1 MKIVFNTDQIHLHGG
16 IEKVMATKANWFA
29 SLPGVEVFIVT
40 AEQKGL
46 APCYPLDKRIRLID
60 LAVDYNR
67 AQSYFSGGNLSKAI
81 THFRRQKKLFGDLRP
96 DVIISPNFNFDHY
109 WLPFIKGQA
118 KLLKERHS
126 SWYREEEQRKAASI
140 STRIRFRINDWIESR
155 YDHIVV
161 LNADEEKYV
170 KSGNAVVIPN
180 PITLQSITAELT
192 NKKVIAAGRISP
204 VKNFGDLMR
213 AWAIVHRTC
222 PEWQLDIFG
231 EDYLDT
237 RKELRKLVNS
247 LNLEQSVSFPGTID
261 RMTEKMSAYS
271 IYAMTSETEC
281 FPMVLLEALSVG
293 LPVVSYD
300 CPNGPRNIVTHGS
313 DGLISP
319 HHDVELLAENLLR
332 LIRDEELRQI
342 MGRAAKQNVLRFGT
356 PHVMKQWQKLLNLP
370 DV

>member
-1 MKIVFNTDQIHLHGG
+1 MKILFNTDQIHLHGG
-16 IEKVMATKANWFA
+16 IEKVMATKANHFA

-67 AQSYFSGGNLSKAI
+67 TQSYFSGGNLLKAVR
-81 THFRRQKKLFGDLRP
+81 HFRSQKKLFRDLSP

-109 WLPFIKGQA
+109 WLPLIKGKA

-126 SWYREEEQRKAASI
+126 SRYREEEQRKNTSLTA
-140 STRIRFRINDWIESR
+140 RIRFRINDWIESR

-170 KSGNAVVIPN
+170 KTGNAVVIPN
-180 PITLQSITAELT
+180 PVALQSITAELK

-204 VKNFGDLMR
+204 VKNFGDLIR

-231 EDYLDT
+231 EDYLNT
-237 RKELRKLVNS
+237 KKELQHLVTS
-247 LNLEQSVSFPGTID
+247 LNLEQSVFFPGTID
-261 RMTEKMSAYS
+261 RMTEKMSEYAL
-271 IYAMTSETEC
+271 YAMTSETEC

-293 LPVVSYD
+293 VPVVSYD

-313 DGLISP
+313 AGIISP
-319 HHDVELLAENLLR
+319 PHDVELLAESLLR
-332 LIRDEELRQI
+332 LIEDQELRQS

>member
-16 IEKVMATKANWFA
+16 IEKVMATKANHFA

-46 APCYPLDKRIRLID
+46 APCYTLDERIRLID
-60 LAVDYNR
+60 LAVDYDR
-67 AQSYFSGGNLSKAI
+67 TQSYFSGGNLLKAVK
-81 THFRRQKKLFGDLRP
+81 HFRSQKKLFRDLSP

-109 WLPFIKGQA
+109 WLPFIEGKA

-126 SWYREEEQRKAASI
+126 SRYSEEDQRKSPSIAS
-140 STRIRFRINDWIESR
+140 RIWFRINDWIESR

-161 LNADEEKYV
+161 LNADEKKYV
-170 KSGNAVVIPN
+170 LTGNAVVIPN
-180 PITLQSITAELT
+180 PVALQSITAELK
-192 NKKVIAAGRISP
+192 NKKVTAAGRISP
-204 VKNFGDLMR
+204 VKNFGDLIR
-213 AWAIVHRTC
+213 AWAIVHRTY
-222 PEWQLDIFG
+222 PDWQLDIYG

-237 RKELRKLVNS
+237 KRELENLVNS
-247 LNLEQSVSFPGTID
+247 LGLEQTVNFPGTTD
-261 RMTEKMSAYS
+261 RMTEKMSEYAL
-271 IYAMTSETEC
+271 YAMTSETEC

-293 LPVVSYD
+293 VPVVSYD
-300 CPNGPRNIVTHGS
+300 CPNGPRNIVMHGS

-319 HHDVELLAENLLR
+319 HHDVELLAESLLR
-332 LIRDEELRQI
+332 LMGDEELRQD

>member
-16 IEKVMATKANWFA
+16 IEKVMATKANHFA

-46 APCYPLDKRIRLID
+46 APCYTLDERIRLID
-60 LAVDYNR
+60 LAVDYDR
-67 AQSYFSGGNLSKAI
+67 TQSYFSGGNLLKAVK
-81 THFRRQKKLFGDLRP
+81 HFRSQKKLFRDLSP

-109 WLPFIKGQA
+109 WLPFIKGRA

-126 SWYREEEQRKAASI
+126 SRYLEEEQRKTASL

-161 LNADEEKYV
+161 LNADEKAYV
-170 KSGNAVVIPN
+170 KTGNAVVIPN
-180 PITLQSITAELT
+180 SIPIQNITAALT

-204 VKNFGDLMR
+204 VKNFGDLIR
-213 AWAIVHRTC
+213 AWALVHRTC

-237 RKELRKLVNS
+237 KKDLKHLVTT
-247 LNLEQSVSFPGTID
+247 LKLEQSVFFQGTID
-261 RMTEKMSAYS
+261 RMTEKMSEYAL
-271 IYAMTSETEC
+271 YAMTSETEC

-293 LPVVSYD
+293 VPVVSYD

-319 HHDVELLAENLLR
+319 HHDVELLAESLLR
-332 LIRDEELRQI
+332 LMGDKELRKE
-342 MGRAAKQNVLRFGT
+342 MGSAAKQNVLRFGT
-356 PHVMKQWQKLLNLP
+356 LKVMKQWQELLNLP